1 MPAANSAITAKKER
15 GRPFQPGQSGNPL
28 GRPKIP
34 EDVREATRAAC
45 PKAVAVL
52 IELLDDKKSLIR
64 LEAAK
69 TLLDRGYGKPMQMQ
83 DIQIDMAGSLDID
96 AQIRRILIEDEQNG
110 KRIIEVKD

>member
-1 MPAANSAITAKKER
+1 MPAANSAKTAKTAR

-83 DIQIDMAGSLDID
+83 DIQLDIAGSLDID
-96 AQIRRILIEDEQNG
+96 AQVRRILLEDEQNG
-110 KRIIEVKD
+110 KKIIEDKD